1 MNNYSIKNKNNY
13 LGLFLGFS
21 GYIIFVFLDSL
32 IKKNLVNH
40 YPVFQIN
47 FFICLFSFIP
57 IIASLFILKSWNVL
71 LNKKIHI
78 QLFRGVLGLLCGAL
92 IVNSFKSH
100 TFSEIYPILFSAPLI
115 LTIFSNLI
123 LKEKVGPRRWIAVLV
138 GFIGVLVVSR
148 PGTIH
153 FTWSL
158 FGLFIAAFI
167 LATNIIII
175 RKLANSQSSIAFAF
189 YGSCAGLILSGIFTT
204 QNFVPI
210 INNYHFLIFIICGIV
225 GGTGGLCISGASKIL
240 ESSVFAPIQYVQ
252 LIAGFVFG
260 YLFFKDLPD
269 TFEILGSLI
278 IIISGLF
285 IIYRES
291 KLGLRPFTNK
301 KSRIRDLFHRGH

>member
-1 MNNYSIKNKNNY
+1 MDSFLSPFLQLK
-13 LGLFLGFS
+13 LFLFLSFGAQS
-21 GYIIFVFLDSL
+21 LYYIFFWKRFV
-32 IKKNLVNH
+32 
-40 YPVFQIN
+40 
-47 FFICLFSFIP
+47 
-57 IIASLFILKSWNVL
+57 
-71 LNKKIHI
+71 
-78 QLFRGVLGLLCGAL
+78 
-92 IVNSFKSH
+92 
-100 TFSEIYPILFSAPLI
+100 
-115 LTIFSNLI
+115 
-123 LKEKVGPRRWIAVLV
+123 
-138 GFIGVLVVSR
+138 
-148 PGTIH
+148 
-153 FTWSL
+153 
-158 FGLFIAAFI
+158 
-167 LATNIIII
+167 IIII

-225 GGTGGLCISGASKIL
+225 GGAGGLCISGASKIL

-301 KSRIRDLFHRGH
+301 KSRIRDLFHRGHWAKFSIFIF

>member
-1 MNNYSIKNKNNY
+1 M
-13 LGLFLGFS
+13 
-21 GYIIFVFLDSL
+21 L
-32 IKKNLVNH
+32 I
-40 YPVFQIN
+40 
-47 FFICLFSFIP
+47 
-57 IIASLFILKSWNVL
+57 
-71 LNKKIHI
+71 
-78 QLFRGVLGLLCGAL
+78 
-92 IVNSFKSH
+92 
-100 TFSEIYPILFSAPLI
+100 
-115 LTIFSNLI
+115 
-123 LKEKVGPRRWIAVLV
+123 
-138 GFIGVLVVSR
+138 VSR

-153 FTWSL
+153 FTWAL

-189 YGSCAGLILSGIFTT
+189 YGSVAGLFLSGIIAS
-204 QNFVPI
+204 QNFITVKPEDYFI
-210 INNYHFLIFIICGIV
+210 LIFCGII

-240 ESSVFAPIQYVQ
+240 ESSVFAPLQYIQLV
-252 LIAGFVFG
+252 AGFIFG

-278 IIISGLF
+278 IVFSGLF